1 MPILLNTTLLPEMTR
16 KFRENSADSNMY
28 HHRNYTPALP
38 VTTSVSRI
46 LPVPRKGN
54 MGTCKTLINSRKTV
68 IINRGL
74 STERSVPVIIKIET
88 SVPVGITL
96 PDLVTTMNQ
105 VSGFVDT
112 KQENMQ
118 AIQDLFLTGRLP
130 DENYGATAN
139 PVEQPDD
146 DNVG

>member
-1 MPILLNTTLLPEMTR
+1 MSFLFNTTLLPENTR

-28 HHRNYTPALP
+28 HHGDYTPSFP
-38 VTTSVSRI
+38 STTSVSRI

-54 MGTCKTLINSRKTV
+54 MGTCKTLINTRRTV
-68 IINRGL
+68 VINRGL
-74 STERSVPVIIKIET
+74 SSERSVPVIIKIET
-88 SVPVGITL
+88 SVPVGINL
-96 PDLVTTMNQ
+96 PDLLQTMQQ
-105 VSGFVDT
+105 VGGFIDT

-146 DNVG
+146 NPV